1 MTVTNWNFT
10 QSTQLDILNVL
21 ISMLKVRTKDLISTV
36 LHKVFVVEFD
46 AKLIS
51 DLKHTVCMPKLTRM
65 KPFLKLV
72 SMLSYKIMK
81 LRDYIRLEF
90 PNTEV
95 VCEIDTLTQ
104 HWMDIFQNKIQ
115 ALISGASFEAVY
127 NCGRSIYIDIE
138 KFQRTLAEECM
149 QGTLVEL
156 QMIK

>member
-46 AKLIS
+46 AKLIT

-72 SMLSYKIMK
+72 SMLSYKILK

-90 PNTEV
+90 PNTLV
-95 VCEIDTLTQ
+95 ISEIDTLTQ
-104 HWMDIFQNKIQ
+104 HWMEIFHNKI
-115 ALISGASFEAVY
+115 
-127 NCGRSIYIDIE
+127 
-138 KFQRTLAEECM
+138 
-149 QGTLVEL
+149 
-156 QMIK
+156 